1 MKKRLAIAGIVIVLI
16 IGILL
21 SISLLSGTEDNRFNA
36 YLDRKQT
43 EWVTLSL
50 DDETVFSWP
59 QNGIVTVRF
68 DETSGPLDIDC
79 AIVPA
84 KENPDTIKDYE
95 SVGLQESI
103 SVSVQKDTEYKI
115 LVRSSSQDFANG
127 TIWCDVVFKNQDQ

>member
-1 MKKRLAIAGIVIVLI
+1 MKKKLAIAGIVIVLI

-68 DETSGPLDIDC
+68 DETIGPLDIDC

-84 KENPDTIKDYE
+84 KENPDTINDYE

>member
-1 MKKRLAIAGIVIVLI
+1 MKKKLAIAGIVIVLI

-59 QNGIVTVRF
+59 QYGIVTVRF
-68 DETSGPLDIDC
+68 D
-79 AIVPA
+79 
-84 KENPDTIKDYE
+84 
-95 SVGLQESI
+95 
-103 SVSVQKDTEYKI
+103 
-115 LVRSSSQDFANG
+115 
-127 TIWCDVVFKNQDQ
+127 